1 MSQITLKS
9 ADPESITPLIISAL
23 DAEKKEIATA
33 ILKTKEKLS
42 TFEKKYN
49 LSTSDFLNKTKSLTS
64 IPEMDAIE
72 WSGEWETSKRLQN
85 RLSRLE
91 EIQICT

>member
-9 ADPESITPLIISAL
+9 ADTESITPLIISAL
-23 DAEKKEIATA
+23 DAEKKEITTA
-33 ILKTKEKLS
+33 ILKTKEKLAA
-42 TFEKKYN
+42 FEKKYN
-49 LSTSDFLNKTKSLTS
+49 LTTSDFLKKTKSLTP

-72 WSGEWETSKRLQN
+72 WSGEWETLQRLQN

>member
-23 DAEKKEIATA
+23 DAEKKEITTA
-33 ILKTKEKLS
+33 ILKTEEKLA

-49 LSTSDFLNKTKSLTS
+49 LTTADFLKKTKSLTP
-64 IPEMDAIE
+64 IPEMDLIE
-72 WSGEWETSKRLQN
+72 WSGEWETLQRLQN